1 MSENFYMTVKVG
13 KMKRVVINALQYK
26 QNSSGIG
33 ILIRELFG
41 RYTMLTSRD
50 NLVILPGSGP
60 EFKAGS
66 RTGQVRI
73 PWSYHQTLRRLLF
86 QTVNLGLQYGKD
98 SILLTTDS
106 KIPLLLPSSCALI
119 PLITDLAVFR
129 MPEVYQL
136 SRVLWWRLQ
145 YQYVCRRAEFFLAI
159 SQFTKMEMQR
169 ILRVPEEKIYV
180 VPCAAADYYR
190 PVRETVQLHHVQKK
204 YKLPEHFLL
213 FVGNQN
219 PRKNMKRMMQAFD
232 AIAKRIPHHLVIAG
246 EQGWKFRSEDIL
258 RTLQNPQKIHFIGYV
273 PDEDMPAL
281 YSLAAV
287 FLFPSL
293 YEGFG
298 IPILEAQQCEVPVL
312 ASRGSA
318 MMEVGG
324 RGAIYIDPY
333 RVDSIKEGILQLIEH
348 PEYAR
353 ELTRKGIKNAD
364 RYSWDRS
371 AQILNDIIE
380 REISK

>member
-1 MSENFYMTVKVG
+1 
-13 KMKRVVINALQYK
+13 MKRIVINALQYK

-41 RYTMLTSRD
+41 RYTMITSRE

-60 EFKAGS
+60 KFKAGN
-66 RTGQVRI
+66 RTKQVRI
-73 PWSYHQTLRRLLF
+73 PWSYRQTLRRLLF
-86 QTVNLGLQYGKD
+86 QTVNLGLQYGKN
-98 SILLTTDS
+98 SILLATDS
-106 KIPLLLPSSCALI
+106 KTPLLLPSSCALI

-136 SRVLWWRLQ
+136 SRVLWWRMQ
-145 YQYVCRRAEFFLAI
+145 YQYVCRRADLFLTI
-159 SQFTKMEMQR
+159 SQFTKLEMQR
-169 ILRVPEEKIYV
+169 ILRIPEEKIYV
-180 VPCAAADYYR
+180 VPCAASDYYR
-190 PVRETVQLHHVQKK
+190 PIREPVQLHLVQKK

-219 PRKNMKRMMQAFD
+219 PRKNMKRMLQAFD
-232 AIAKRIPHHLVIAG
+232 SIAQKIPHHLVIAG

-258 RTLQNPQKIHFIGYV
+258 KTLQNSQKFHFIGYV

-324 RGAIYIDPY
+324 EGAIYVDPY
-333 RVDSIKEGILQLIEH
+333 QVDSIKEGILQLIRN
-348 PEYAR
+348 PGCAR
-353 ELTRKGIKNAD
+353 ELARKGAKNAD

-380 REISK
+380 RKISE